1 MDLSYRNIWKI
12 TYPILVGVFIQQLIG
27 MTDTAFLG
35 RVGEIELG
43 AAAIGSVFYITV
55 YMIGFG
61 FAAGAQI
68 IIGQFNGAGEY
79 RKIGPVLYQGLW
91 FLLAAAAA
99 IILAI
104 RGSGFHLLGLLL
116 HSPDILKATDI
127 YLQVRIW
134 GFIPVF
140 VVIIFRAFYI
150 GITDTRILTANAL
163 LMLFANVSGDY
174 ILIFGK
180 FGFPEMGI
188 RGAALASV
196 IAESLSAVFFI
207 IFTLTKTDLAK
218 YALNKA
224 KINFRIMFGIS
235 KVSVWTTLQYF
246 FSLSTWFLF
255 YVVIE
260 HRGETELAISN
271 ILRSAEA
278 IPFMIVPSL
287 GATMNTVTANLV
299 GSGNSDKVMPAAWKI
314 VKLAYIIGLLIEL
327 VMALFPVPTMRIF
340 TNEVNLI
347 QQAVHPYYAM
357 LTTYLTLV
365 PGFIFLSIIT
375 GSGQTRTS
383 MLIEWAGMFFYV
395 IGVWLVVT
403 KWQMSLTWCWLTE
416 HSYNIPL
423 GIITFW
429 YIKNYLWKENRR
441 LQLTA

>member
-1 MDLSYRNIWKI
+1 MDLSYRNIWRI

-91 FLLAAAAA
+91 FLLAAAAI

-104 RGSGFHLLGLLL
+104 QAQGFQLLKMLL
-116 HSPDILKATDI
+116 HSPEILKATDT

-163 LMLFANVSGDY
+163 LMLFANVGGDY
-174 ILIFGK
+174 VLIFGK
-180 FGFPEMGI
+180 LGLPEMGI

-196 IAESLSAVFFI
+196 IAEGLSALFFI
-207 IFTLTKTDLAK
+207 FFTLFKTDTLK
-218 YALNKA
+218 YGLNKIRINY
-224 KINFRIMFGIS
+224 KIMLGICRLS
-235 KVSVWTTLQYF
+235 IWTMLQYF

-255 YVVIE
+255 YIVIE

-271 ILRSAEA
+271 ILRSASA
-278 IPFMIVPSL
+278 IPFMIIPSL

-299 GSGNSDKVMPAAWKI
+299 GSGQSGKVMPAAWKI
-314 VKLAYIIGLLIEL
+314 IKLAYVLGLLIETM
-327 VMALFPVPTMRIF
+327 MALFPTVTMRIF
-340 TNEVNLI
+340 TNETTLI
-347 QQAVHPYYAM
+347 TQGLHPYYAM

-365 PGFIFLSIIT
+365 PGFIFLSIIS

-383 MLIEWAGMFFYV
+383 MLIEWAGMAFYV
-395 IGVWLVVT
+395 IGVWLVVAE
-403 KWQMSLTWCWLTE
+403 WQLSLTWCWLTE
-416 HSYNIPL
+416 HTYNIPL
-423 GIITFW
+423 GLITFW

-441 LQLTA
+441 LQMAA